1 MSTIAAKLG
10 ALARNIPKS
19 FSFAGKTAN
28 MWRCDN
34 HKVLLRCWDDACVA
48 YHIESGDTHLL
59 TAVSGQVLQML
70 LANPAATHELTQAL
84 LTPVDEA
91 DMAGEV
97 LEDTLRQ
104 LSHLGLIEALA

>member
-1 MSTIAAKLG
+1 
-10 ALARNIPKS
+10 
-19 FSFAGKTAN
+19 

-34 HKVLLRCWDDACVA
+34 HKVLLCCWDDACVA

-59 TAVSGQVLQML
+59 TAVSGQVLQRL
-70 LANPAATHELTQAL
+70 LASPAATHELAQTL
-84 LTPVDEA
+84 LTRFPVDEL

>member
-1 MSTIAAKLG
+1 
-10 ALARNIPKS
+10 
-19 FSFAGKTAN
+19 
-28 MWRCDN
+28 MWRCDH

-59 TAVSGQVLQML
+59 TAVSGQVLQKL
-70 LANPAATHELTQAL
+70 LENPAATHELAQTL
-84 LTPVDEA
+84 LTEFPADEL
-91 DMAGEV
+91 DMASEV